1 MRMTK
6 TERRAVAAARI
17 GITGKQPPIRKWAPG
32 RPNWLWCETPTP
44 GREDG
49 VCGVLLP
56 VGHRC
61 HDCGK
66 TRAPYAAL

>member
-1 MRMTK
+1 MKMTPSEK
-6 TERRAVAAARI
+6 ADNRKARRKAAW
-17 GITGKQPPIRKWAPG
+17 KQPPVNKWKRGA
-32 RPNWLWCETPTP
+32 PNWLWCETPTP

-61 HDCGK
+61 LDCGK
-66 TRAPYAAL
+66 IRAPL